1 MNCPFCGKTLPYPSA
16 YCPFCGKPLN
26 ASPTAPDA
34 APPAQGADASAYSVG
49 APTPVQPNP
58 FTPSANPAQ
67 PQPLQPNPFLPRAY
81 PPASSGTPTQGTGV
95 PAPLYTAPPPY
106 NGAPAQGT
114 GAPTP
119 LYTAPPPYNGAPAQG
134 AGAPAAEPKPSRSVL
149 ATVTKILCYGVAAA
163 FLVLLIRM
171 APGFGW
177 QKVVSYAIGAAVTIG
192 LAVLFGVLSRGKRP
206 AVFYHVSW
214 ILAATVL
221 AVSVLLRIA
230 YEVKRDAAEANV
242 LPGSIAHLQVEMKP
256 HFYSY
261 ERDGYV
267 TDPVTEVHMGTLQ
280 LQDGNIVTLRLD
292 EPYAMQIQC
301 GYGDTGGYVDV
312 IEEITADKV
321 RGGET
326 FQYKVTI
333 NADEY
338 AVVDLRFK
346 RVCTFWEVILY

>member
-1 MNCPFCGKTLPYPSA
+1 MNCPFCGKTLPYSSA

-26 ASPTAPDA
+26 ASPTPTP
-34 APPAQGADASAYSVG
+34 APPA
-49 APTPVQPNP
+49 PVQPNA
-58 FTPSANPAQ
+58 FTPPVNPAQ
-67 PQPLQPNPFLPRAY
+67 PQPLQPNPFLPPAGPAQPLQPNPFLPRAY
-81 PPASSGTPTQGTGV
+81 PPAPNGAPTQG
-95 PAPLYTAPPPY
+95 A
-106 NGAPAQGT
+106 

-119 LYTAPPPYNGAPAQG
+119 LYTAPPPQSAGAPLQSAG
-134 AGAPAAEPKPSRSVL
+134 APAPAAEPKPSRSVL
-149 ATVTKILCYGVAAA
+149 ATVTKILCYGGAAA
-163 FLVLLIRM
+163 FLLLLIQM

-177 QKVVSYAIGAAVTIG
+177 QKVVSYAVGAAVTIG
-192 LAVLFGVLSRGKRP
+192 LAVLFGVLSRRP
-206 AVFYHVSW
+206 RSAVFYHIAW

-221 AVSVLLRIA
+221 AVSVLLRIT

-242 LPGSIAHLQVEMKP
+242 LPGSIVHLQLEMEP

-267 TDPVTEVHMGTLQ
+267 TDPVTEVRMGTLQ
-280 LQDGNIVTLRLD
+280 LQDGNVVTLQLD

-312 IEEITADKV
+312 IEEITADAV

-326 FQYKVTI
+326 FKYKVTV

>member
-58 FTPSANPAQ
+58 FTPSINPAQ

-81 PPASSGTPTQGTGV
+81 PPASNGAPTQGAGV
-95 PAPLYTAPPPY
+95 PAPLYTAPPLY
-106 NGAPAQGT
+106 NGAPTQS
-114 GAPTP
+114 
-119 LYTAPPPYNGAPAQG
+119 

-177 QKVVSYAIGAAVTIG
+177 QKVVSYAVGAAVTIG
-192 LAVLFGVLSRGKRP
+192 LAVLFGVLSRGKRS

-221 AVSVLLRIA
+221 AVSVLLQIT
-230 YEVKRDAAEANV
+230 YKVKRDAAEANV
-242 LPGSIAHLQVEMKP
+242 LPGSIAHLQLEMEP